1 MGGGKTHQAIALILR
16 EHMPG
21 VFMKEYAGGRVEIV
35 AHRVSLREYLYGL
48 LKDHDFELYSLIEDW
63 DNVKKLIICID
74 SLWKVPPTI
83 KFDLVWVNEVHEM
96 IGSLCT
102 LKVKA
107 PGSGRWDV
115 FLALQRTL
123 LTAKRCLLTSA
134 QDDVAVKELCDICGL
149 TPHFQINA
157 VSLLSHLT
165 YELCHYDSPEI
176 GYRRIENALCSGK

>member
-74 SLWKVPPTI
+74 SLWKVTPSI
-83 KFDLVWVNEVHEM
+83 KSDLVWIDEVHEM
-96 IGSLCT
+96 IG
-102 LKVKA
+102 LKSWVGPILSTK
-107 PGSGRWDV
+107 GRGEQGGWEPPYQEGGWDPP
-115 FLALQRTL
+115 
-123 LTAKRCLLTSA
+123 S
-134 QDDVAVKELCDICGL
+134 
-149 TPHFQINA
+149 
-157 VSLLSHLT
+157 
-165 YELCHYDSPEI
+165 
-176 GYRRIENALCSGK
+176 